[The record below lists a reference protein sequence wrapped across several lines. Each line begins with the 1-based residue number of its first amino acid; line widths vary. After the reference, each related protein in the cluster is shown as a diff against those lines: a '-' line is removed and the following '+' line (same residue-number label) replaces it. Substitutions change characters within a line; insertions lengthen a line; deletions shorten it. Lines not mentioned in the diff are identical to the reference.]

1 MMLIENRDF
10 LRMNQRP
17 LLLELEAAQENQ
29 NVVIEPSKKGLP
41 TMRLL
46 IEDKSHYIH
55 SKYDPEKE
63 AEKLVDQMEDIN
75 DSHHVLFIGIGLG
88 YHIRK
93 LITKFPRISY
103 SIYEPDLTVLKKF
116 FANFNLKDF
125 PKASLQKVITHRA
138 TEQLNDEIGNLL
150 QNSNANLF
158 VYSLPSYSEIYPKEI
173 KQIMENL
180 KNQLKG
186 KRNNLAVNASFQ
198 KRWTINSIK
207 NFPFVLQT
215 PNILKDVDKV
225 AFEGKPAIIVAAG
238 PSLNEEF
245 ENLRY
250 IKENR
255 LAYIFSVGSAINSL
269 VEHGIYPDAACTY
282 DPQGH
287 NYKVIDI
294 IKKRSITSIPL
305 IFGSSVGYETLLDY
319 PGQMFHMSINQ
330 DTIAPFYLNDFDRE
344 NVVHDAASIAI
355 ITFQLLAKLGC
366 SQIALVGQ
374 NLAFVNNH
382 RYAQGIDHDY
392 VTNEI
397 SDEEKNKVLTVKDVN
412 GYEIHTSESY
422 HNMRIQLEKYIE
434 AYSNNLTV
442 FNTTKNGADIRG
454 AQYIP
459 LDKIISEFWTKEKV
473 VNSDW
478 TPSANTYDL
487 NFTFK
492 KSVLILTEKKKLD
505 QIIIK
510 VNKELKQIMS
520 LLEVNQT
527 SSLNDKF
534 ISFDKIFNK
543 LSRNAFYKVYIEPMM
558 RIHNERFLKEN
569 QALIFERDLHKKG
582 IAMVRVYQDYVN
594 DCMQN
599 IIIIE
604 PYFEEMHKKII
615 EINN

>member
-1 MMLIENRDF
+1 MLIDNRNY
-10 LRMNQRP
+10 LRISQRP
-17 LLLELEAAQENQ
+17 LLYKLDEAVEDKNI
-29 NVVIEPSKKGLP
+29 VIEPSKKGLP
-41 TMRLL
+41 TLKVT
-46 IEDKSHYIH
+46 INDKNQYIH

-63 AEKLVDQMEDIN
+63 AEKLIEQIKDI
-75 DSHHVLFIGIGLG
+75 DKSKHVLFIGTGLG
-88 YHIRK
+88 YHIK
-93 LITKFPRISY
+93 NLLKKFPGLSY
-103 SIYEPDLTVLKKF
+103 SIYEPNLTTMKHF
-116 FANFNLKDF
+116 FSNFNINEF
-125 PKASLQKVITHRA
+125 PKSNMKNVITSREPEKLTH
-138 TEQLNDEIGNLL
+138 EIASLL
-150 QNSNANLF
+150 QNNGTNIF
-158 VYSLPSYSEIYPKEI
+158 VYTLPSYSDLYIEETKWIF
-173 KQIMENL
+173 QAL
-180 KNQLKG
+180 KDLLKG

-207 NFPFVLQT
+207 NFPSVLQT
-215 PNILKDVDKV
+215 PNILKDVDKA

-250 IKENR
+250 IKENG

-269 VEHGIYPDAACTY
+269 IEHGIYPDAACTY

-294 IKKRSITSIPL
+294 IKKRGITGIPL
-305 IFGSSVGYETLLDY
+305 IFGSSVGYETLLDF

-330 DTIAPFYLNDFDRE
+330 DTIGPFYLNDFDRE

-355 ITFQLLAKLGC
+355 ITFQLLSKLGC

-382 RYAQGIDHDY
+382 RYAKGIDHDY

-397 SDEEKNKVLTVKDVN
+397 SDIEKNKALTVKDVN
-412 GYEIHTSESY
+412 GHEIHTSESY

-434 AYSNNLTV
+434 AYSVDLTV
-442 FNTTKNGADIRG
+442 FNTTKNGAHIRG
-454 AQYIP
+454 TKYIP
-459 LDKIISEFWTKEKV
+459 LDEIISEFWTKEKV
-473 VNSDW
+473 VSSDW
-478 TPSANTYDL
+478 TLSANTYDL
-487 NFTFK
+487 NFTYRQ
-492 KSVLILTEKKKLD
+492 SVIMLNEKQKLD

-520 LLEVNQT
+520 QLELNQIN
-527 SSLNDKF
+527 SLNDKF

-543 LSRNAFYKVYIEPMM
+543 LSRNTFYKVYIEPMM

-569 QALIFERDLHKKG
+569 QALVFERDLHKKG
-582 IAMVRVYQDYVN
+582 TAMVRVYKDYLN
-594 DCMQN
+594 DCKQN
-599 IIIIE
+599 YIIIE
-604 PYFEEMHKKII
+604 PYFQEMHKKII